1 MRTMMILTNAR
12 AVLATTLIV
21 LAATGTARG
30 AATIQE
36 KDDPLT
42 AIVGARL
49 ITAAGRTIEDGVLV
63 FGRGKIVA
71 VGDRKTVKVPDGARV
86 IDAGAKTITPGFVD
100 THSHIGQPEGGDS
113 SSPIQPGCRVLD
125 SIDVADPSIKRA
137 LAGGVTTVN
146 VMPGSGHLLSGQTL
160 YLKLRGG
167 RSIDDFL
174 IKTADGLIAG
184 GIKMANGTN
193 SRREPPFP
201 GSRAKSAALVREQ
214 YVKAQAYREKIARA
228 AGDPEKMPER
238 NLELEALVEILDKK
252 RIVHHHTHRAD
263 DIVTV
268 LRLQKEFGFKVCL
281 HHVSEAWKVAPEI
294 AAAKAPCSV
303 ILIDSPGGKLEAR
316 DLSLETCAILE
327 KAGVKVSIHTD
338 DPITDSRLFN
348 RSAAMAVRGGMSRDG
363 AIAALTI
370 AGAEML
376 ELSGSVGSLE
386 PGKDADFVIWSGDPL
401 SLYARVLETWVEGK
415 KVFDRANPADRLFA
429 EGGPGAGSTRLHL
442 DCCFPEAEDER

>member
-1 MRTMMILTNAR
+1 MRTMTLQKNLRRTTTAIV
-12 AVLATTLIV
+12 VLLLAAATT
-21 LAATGTARG
+21 RG
-30 AATIQE
+30 AAVPQSGDVPI
-36 KDDPLT
+36 
-42 AIVGARL
+42 AIVGARI
-49 ITAAGRTIEDGVLV
+49 ITAAGPTIDDGVLV
-63 FGRGKIVA
+63 VEKTKIVA
-71 VGDRKTVKVPDGARV
+71 VGDRKSVKIPDGARV
-86 IDAGAKTITPGFVD
+86 IDATGKTITPGFVD
-100 THSHIGQPEGGDS
+100 THSHIGRPEGGDS

-174 IKTADGLIAG
+174 IKTADGRIAG

-193 SRREPPFP
+193 SRRDPPFP

-214 YVKAQAYREKIARA
+214 YVKAEAYRAKIARA

-238 NLELEALVEILDKK
+238 NLELEALVEVLEKK
-252 RIVHHHTHRAD
+252 RVVHHHTHRAD
-263 DIVTV
+263 DILTV
-268 LRLQKEFGFKVCL
+268 LRLQKEFGFKVVL
-281 HHVSEAWKVAPEI
+281 HHVSEAWKVASEI

-316 DLSLETCAILE
+316 DLSFETCAILE
-327 KAGVKVSIHTD
+327 KAGAKVSVHTD

-348 RSAAMAVRGGMSRDG
+348 RSAAFAVRGGMSRDG

-376 ELSGSVGSLE
+376 ELADSVGSIA
-386 PGKDADFVIWSGDPL
+386 PGKDADFLFWSGDPL
-401 SLYARVLETWVEGK
+401 SLYAHVIETWVEGK
-415 KVFDRANPADRLFA
+415 KVFDRTNPADRLFA
-429 EGGPGAGSTRLHL
+429 EGGVGAGSSRVHL
-442 DCCFPEAEDER
+442 DCCFPEGDEER